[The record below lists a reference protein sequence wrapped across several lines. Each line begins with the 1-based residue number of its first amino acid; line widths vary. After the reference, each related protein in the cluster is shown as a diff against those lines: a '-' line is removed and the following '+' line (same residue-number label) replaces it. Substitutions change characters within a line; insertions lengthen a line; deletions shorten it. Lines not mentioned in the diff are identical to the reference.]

1 MLAPRENLKLVG
13 HHEERDDFLRTFHS
27 YRFPHGWIVAGP
39 CGIGKATFVFH
50 MARYILSGR
59 QDKNTSFSAKDPLYR
74 RIVAQS
80 HGDLWTLGGEDAREI
95 DVDSVRKLNGFLNQ
109 TTVEGGW
116 RVVVIDGANRLNRN
130 AANALLKRLEEPP
143 PKTVF
148 FLITA
153 FPGHLLP
160 TIRSR
165 CQTLSLKP
173 LNEEEVKEAL
183 QFQDLSLPDFFS
195 ISQGSPGRLIR
206 LMEGEGPQ
214 IYKELQKILEGEG
227 AATSFVH
234 DYGKEEASYTLVE
247 DLLRNFL
254 HHHILEK
261 IKGKASFF
269 KDYSLEKTLVIQGK
283 IEGLFDQCRFAQL
296 DRKATLTCVF
306 ANLQNRNAS

>member
-13 HHEERDDFLRTFHS
+13 HQEERDDFLRTFHS
-27 YRFPHGWIVAGP
+27 DRFPHGWIVAGP

-59 QDKNTSFSAKDPLYR
+59 QDKNTSFSEKDPLYR
-74 RIVAQS
+74 RIVVQS
-80 HGDLWTLGGEDAREI
+80 HGDLWTLGGEDAQEI
-95 DVDSVRKLNGFLNQ
+95 DVDSVRKLNGCLNQ
-109 TTVEGGW
+109 TTAEGGW

-148 FLITA
+148 FLITG

-165 CQTLSLKP
+165 CQTLSLNP

-183 QFQDLSLPDFFS
+183 QFQGLPLPDYFS
-195 ISQGSPGRLIR
+195 ISLGSPGRLIR

-214 IYKELQKILEGEG
+214 IYKELQKLLEGG
-227 AATSFVH
+227 AATSFVR
-234 DYGKEEASYTLVE
+234 DYGKEEASYNLVE

-254 HHHILEK
+254 HHHLLEK
-261 IKGKASFF
+261 IKGKTSFF
-269 KDYSLEKTLVIQGK
+269 KDYSLEKTLIIQGK